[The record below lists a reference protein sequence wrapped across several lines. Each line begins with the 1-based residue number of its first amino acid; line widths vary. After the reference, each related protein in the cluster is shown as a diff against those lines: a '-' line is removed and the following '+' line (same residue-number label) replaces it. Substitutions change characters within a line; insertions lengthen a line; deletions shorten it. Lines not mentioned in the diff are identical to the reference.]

1 MNNYQFNDR
10 NKCVVIIDVKS
21 LMKAS
26 HNKSR
31 LVEVDVFVKVSFD
44 AKHPFAPNH
53 NLEILGKQESKF
65 HYEEAH

>member
-1 MNNYQFNDR
+1 M
-10 NKCVVIIDVKS
+10 IIDVES

-53 NLEILGKQESKF
+53 NLEILGKQDSKF